1 MRSNKLG
8 AAALALVAMVTLS
21 GCGGP
26 DAEQVNRK
34 DPAAVYAAFEQAL
47 TQSAYDVTAGTGPNA
62 VPYTVELARSLNE
75 RLDIKVLI
83 AGQQAGV
90 ANFTFAPHNAGAE
103 TIVTGDID
111 VDLDLIGKTFGST
124 PDNRVAGVPPLA
136 WNAGIRKML
145 RNAAERVENGAPLDS
160 GPQLLAKSLDSGV

>member
-1 MRSNKLG
+1 MRLNKIG
-8 AAALALVAMVTLS
+8 VAALALVALG

-26 DAEQVNRK
+26 DAEQIIRK
-34 DPAAVYAAFEQAL
+34 DPAAVYAAFDQAL
-47 TQSAYDVTAGTGPNA
+47 TQSATNGTVGSGANA
-62 VPYTVELARSLNE
+62 VPYTVELAKSPNE

-83 AGQQAGV
+83 SGQEAGI
-90 ANFTFAPHNAGAE
+90 ANFTFAPHNNGAE

-111 VDLDLIGKTFGST
+111 VDLGLLGKSFGTT

-136 WNAGIRKML
+136 WNAGIRRML
-145 RNAAERVENGAPLDS
+145 RNAADRVENGAPLDS